1 MPAWILDSVALI
13 DWFCGR
19 TGVAPYVR
27 RMIEGQDE
35 GAFSTIS
42 EIELW
47 QGLRPGE
54 EEGHEALL
62 GFLERVPV
70 DRAVARRAGQL
81 RREFG
86 LDTLSLPDAAIAAT
100 AAVTGR
106 RLLTRNTKHFADLT
120 ETIAIEFYVKD

>member
-1 MPAWILDSVALI
+1 MPAWILDSVVLI

-19 TGVAPYVR
+19 QGVAPYVR
-27 RMIEGQDE
+27 RMIEGEEE

-54 EEGHEALL
+54 EEAHEALL
-62 GFLERVPV
+62 GCLERIPL
-70 DRAVARRAGQL
+70 DRAVARRAGAL
-81 RREFG
+81 RREHG
-86 LDTLSLPDAAIAAT
+86 LSNLSLPDAAIAAT

-106 RLLTRNTKHFADLT
+106 RLLTRNTKHFECLT
-120 ETIAIEFYVKD
+120 ETIAIEFYTK